1 MTTGNDD
8 TDGGAPTPPDNRDI
22 TSAEAMREQL
32 RLFQELARLENEN
45 LVAKSARI
53 ELERTALA
61 VEVKSLQH
69 SNEAVKLARQS
80 NELRIKEIES
90 VEAKLAMDR
99 EHAREQAALNTAAGD
114 AEAARLRASFALK
127 EAELERK
134 REAARSIEATEAQT
148 KNLVK
153 LLTRGVGDQWKE
165 TFAGGFMVAALDGTE
180 SLTNKMQVFRDSLI
194 ESLSPANLLGSLLMK
209 VGQATLKLALEQ
221 DAAIAAFN
229 KSTSSM
235 GEYNDQIIS
244 VERASVGLGISTQ
257 DSAKAFGSLLT
268 GVTDFAHAGAPV
280 PTQLATT
287 AAQMEKLGVST
298 DLTAKTMENAMR
310 VMGMSAEESQAL
322 TGELASMAIQ
332 MKLPIEQVTEGFNAA
347 MPALA
352 KFGADAP
359 DIFKKVQ
366 VASRSL
372 GVAVGDLL
380 SVMGQFDTFSGAAEA
395 AGKLNAILGG
405 DLLNSTEL
413 LLATEDERL
422 RMIRESLDMSG
433 RSFDSMGRFEKQ
445 AITNALGIQDVATAT
460 KMLTG
465 DMDKF
470 GDALDANPLTKEE
483 TEERIRKTQA
493 ITDKMAETWRM
504 FAMSLRPAV
513 EGLHNIMSG
522 LFELNEMAD
531 GWLVK
536 GILLVSAIFSIGKA
550 WTAVA
555 GMIKASTAS
564 AMGPLGVFIGAFGAI
579 YALLESM
586 EGKDKMLWS
595 AAAALGGVAGAIAM
609 IAISSTLGAAAPLL
623 IAGFAAMAAAGIGA
637 SMNLF
642 DGASSGEVEVGG
654 FADQALHDGGFAK
667 GGPTLVGEE
676 GPELVMMP
684 PMANVINNDNFT
696 EVIAQSH
703 QAASQPQQNAVAQQA
718 PPPQKPTE
726 TTVVIK
732 IGNQEMGRAVIK
744 AIESVPGYNLRG
756 LPRGA

>member
-8 TDGGAPTPPDNRDI
+8 TGSPPDDPSVSSLERQVELLERI
-22 TSAEAMREQL
+22 REEEE
-32 RLFQELARLENEN
+32 RN
-45 LVAKSARI
+45 LVVKAARI
-53 ELERTALA
+53 ERDRVALELEVESLKLSKEKTRLA
-61 VEVKSLQH
+61 HQ
-69 SNEAVKLARQS
+69 N
-80 NELRIKEIES
+80 NELRIKTIEGKE
-90 VEAKLAMDR
+90 VQLAMDR
-99 EHAREQAALNTAAGD
+99 ELAAELAASGD
-114 AEAARLRASFALK
+114 AEKVAEAARLRAKFA
-127 EAELERK
+127 E
-134 REAARSIEATEAQT
+134 REALLEANKDAARAIEATDTQT

-153 LLTRGVGDQWKE
+153 LLTGVGDQWKQ
-165 TFAGGFMVAALDGTE
+165 TFAGSFLVAAAGGVDALKDKMKIFTS
-180 SLTNKMQVFRDSLI
+180 SLV
-194 ESLSPANLLGSLLMK
+194 ESLSPANLLGSALMR

-221 DAAIAAFN
+221 DGAIAAFN

-244 VERASVGLGISTQ
+244 VERNNIGLGITTQ

-268 GVTDFAHAGAPV
+268 GVTAFAKASAPV
-280 PTQLATT
+280 PTDLATV

-310 VMGMSAEESQAL
+310 VMGMTAEESIDL
-322 TGELASMAIQ
+322 TGELAAMAIE

-352 KFGADAP
+352 KFGTDAP

-380 SVMGQFDTFSGAAEA
+380 TVMGQFDTFSGAAEA

-422 RMIRESLDMSG
+422 RMVRESLDMSG

-465 DMDKF
+465 DMDTF

-493 ITDKMAETWRM
+493 ITDKMSQTFRM
-504 FAMSLRPAV
+504 FAMSLRKPV
-513 EGLHNIMSG
+513 EYLHSFVDTIFKANEQMRGGLVPG
-522 LFELNEMAD
+522 VVLF
-531 GWLVK
+531 
-536 GILLVSAIFSIGKA
+536 
-550 WTAVA
+550 
-555 GMIKASTAS
+555 
-564 AMGPLGVFIGAFGAI
+564 LGVLKGVQMVMAFTTAI
-579 YALLESM
+579 EAMSAANVKLATTT
-586 EGKDKMLWS
+586 
-595 AAAALGGVAGAIAM
+595 AAAALAIGGLFIGLQAGANLHPVAAGILAVAAAAAAM
-609 IAISSTLGAAAPLL
+609 WVATTSGAAAIP
-623 IAGFAAMAAAGIGA
+623 IAAGLAALSLGTVFG
-637 SMNLF
+637 MMGL
-642 DGASSGEVEVGG
+642 GKGEEEGTVPGG
-654 FADQALHDGGFAK
+654 FNTSEKGQKLARGGFTK

-696 EVIAQSH
+696 EVIARSH
-703 QAASQPQQNAVAQQA
+703 QAASQPQQNAVAQQPFP

>member
-8 TDGGAPTPPDNRDI
+8 TGSPPDDPSVSSLERQVELLERI
-22 TSAEAMREQL
+22 REEEE
-32 RLFQELARLENEN
+32 RN
-45 LVAKSARI
+45 LVVKAARI
-53 ELERTALA
+53 ERDRVALELEVESLKLSKEKTRLA
-61 VEVKSLQH
+61 HQ
-69 SNEAVKLARQS
+69 N
-80 NELRIKEIES
+80 NELRIKTIEGKE
-90 VEAKLAMDR
+90 VQLAMDR
-99 EHAREQAALNTAAGD
+99 ELAAELAASGD
-114 AEAARLRASFALK
+114 AEKVAEAARLRAKFA
-127 EAELERK
+127 E
-134 REAARSIEATEAQT
+134 REALLEANKDAARAIEATDTQT

-153 LLTRGVGDQWKE
+153 LLTGVGDQWKQ
-165 TFAGGFMVAALDGTE
+165 TFAGSFLVAAAGGVDALKDKMKIFTS
-180 SLTNKMQVFRDSLI
+180 SLV
-194 ESLSPANLLGSLLMK
+194 ESLSPANLLGSALMR

-221 DAAIAAFN
+221 DGAIAAFN

-244 VERASVGLGISTQ
+244 VERNNIGLGITTQ

-268 GVTDFAHAGAPV
+268 GVTAFAKASAPV
-280 PTQLATT
+280 PTDLATV

-310 VMGMSAEESQAL
+310 VMGMTAEESIDL
-322 TGELASMAIQ
+322 TGELAAMAIE

-352 KFGADAP
+352 KFGTDAP

-380 SVMGQFDTFSGAAEA
+380 TVMGQFDTFSGAAEA

-422 RMIRESLDMSG
+422 RMVRESLDMSG

-465 DMDKF
+465 DMDTF

-493 ITDKMAETWRM
+493 ITDKMSQTFRM
-504 FAMSLRPAV
+504 FAMSLRKPV
-513 EGLHNIMSG
+513 EYLHSFIDGVFKANESMGGYLVPTVIG
-522 LFELNEMAD
+522 FLGVIKGVQVLNA
-531 GWLVK
+531 
-536 GILLVSAIFSIGKA
+536 F
-550 WTAVA
+550 AVA
-555 GMIKASTAS
+555 VNGMTIANAALANSFLAVTLAFAGFFAGMAFAKQL
-564 AMGPLGVFIGAFGAI
+564 GPVAGIILGI
-579 YALLESM
+579 
-586 EGKDKMLWS
+586 
-595 AAAALGGVAGAIAM
+595 AAAVAAYFV
-609 IAISSTLGAAAPLL
+609 AIS
-623 IAGFAAMAAAGIGA
+623 AGVLAVPIAAGLAALSI
-637 SMNLF
+637 
-642 DGASSGEVEVGG
+642 GG
-654 FADQALHDGGFAK
+654 FAGAAGLGQGEEEGAVPGGFAVEAAPGYARGGFTK

-696 EVIAQSH
+696 EVIAQT
-703 QAASQPQQNAVAQQA
+703 QQTARQPQQNAVAQQA

-726 TTVVIK
+726 TTVIIK